1 MAADKGLLVGVLSDT
16 HGYLYPSVKAE
27 LVGVDHIIHAGDVGS
42 AEVLAELRLIAP
54 VTVVRGNCDRD
65 VWADDLPAQAELELG
80 GIRFLVG
87 HIRKRLMDGY
97 DAESIADRY
106 DVVVSGHT
114 HRPALEEWEGVLDLN
129 PGSAGPSRFGCPCT
143 LARLRVGVGRNGA
156 AVRAKIVYVD
166 GE

>member
-1 MAADKGLLVGVLSDT
+1 
-16 HGYLYPSVKAE
+16 
-27 LVGVDHIIHAGDVGS
+27 
-42 AEVLAELRLIAP
+42 
-54 VTVVRGNCDRD
+54 
-65 VWADDLPAQAELELG
+65 
-80 GIRFLVG
+80 
-87 HIRKRLMDGY
+87 
-97 DAESIADRY
+97 
-106 DVVVSGHT
+106 VVVSGHT